1 MTSNLTD
8 TKQANALVE
17 LQGFG
22 QSVWLDNISK
32 AILDSGELK
41 KLIDQDGLRGVTSNP
56 TIFEKA
62 INGSRDYDAALGQLA
77 RAGRSVDEIY
87 EALVIDDIRRATD
100 LFRPLFLASKGLDG
114 YVSLEVSPK
123 LANETQQTLE
133 EARRLWGKVDRANV
147 MIKVP
152 ATPAGIPAIEQLI
165 SEGINVNVTLMFS
178 MDHYVRVA
186 EAYVRGLQA
195 RAGNGQPL
203 SVASVASF
211 FVSRVD
217 SLVDKQLEER
227 VLRATNA
234 IEKQELESLLGK
246 TAIANSRLVYQKFK
260 EIFGRRTFL
269 DLKEKGARVQRPL
282 WASTSTKNP
291 KYRDVLYAEELIGR
305 DTVDT
310 MPPAT
315 IDAFRDHGKPRA
327 SLTEVP
333 VLSWN
338 SILPPSGTHN
348 SSPSSR
354 GVLTAAGTQSPASVV
369 RIWTSPSKKLMRTL
383 PRVADRAYAGS
394 KRTASTKKISFNVF
408 IWDSF
413 GQHLALPHGWRAE
426 R

>member
-1 MTSNLTD
+1 MKSNLTD

-17 LQGFG
+17 LQGCG

-41 KLIDQDGLRGVTSNP
+41 KLIDEDGLRGVTSNP

-62 INGSRDYDAALGQLA
+62 INGSQDYDAALSQLA

-100 LFRPLFLASKGLDG
+100 LFRPLFLASDGLDG

-123 LANETQQTLE
+123 LANETQRTLE
-133 EARRLWGKVDRANV
+133 EARRLWAKVDRANV

-165 SEGINVNVTLMFS
+165 SEGVNVNVTLMFS
-178 MDHYVRVA
+178 MEHYVRVA

-195 RAGNGQPL
+195 RARSGQPL
-203 SVASVASF
+203 AVASVASF

-217 SLVDKQLEER
+217 SLIDKQLEDRLAHTSNAAER
-227 VLRATNA
+227 R
-234 IEKQELESLLGK
+234 ELESLLGK

-260 EIFGRRTFL
+260 EIFGRRAFL
-269 DLKEKGARVQRPL
+269 DLREKGARVQRPL

-291 KYRDVLYAEELIGR
+291 KYRDVLYAEELIGA

-315 IDAFRDHGKPRA
+315 IDAFRDHGQIRS
-327 SLTEVP
+327 SLEAGLEEAAEVFQRLAAVGIDMNAATEKLQVD
-333 VLSWN
+333 
-338 SILPPSGTHN
+338 
-348 SSPSSR
+348 
-354 GVLTAAGTQSPASVV
+354 GV
-369 RIWTSPSKKLMRTL
+369 KLFADSFDTL
-383 PRVADRAYAGS
+383 MKSLAS
-394 KRTASTKKISFNVF
+394 KRET
-408 IWDSF
+408 
-413 GQHLALPHGWRAE
+413 LAK
-426 R
+426 

>member
-1 MTSNLTD
+1 MKSNLTD

-17 LQGFG
+17 LQSFG

-41 KLIDQDGLRGVTSNP
+41 KLIDEDGLRGVTSNP

-62 INGSRDYDAALGQLA
+62 INGSQDYDAALSQLA
-77 RAGRSVDEIY
+77 RAGRTVDEIY

-100 LFRPLFLASKGLDG
+100 LFRPLFRASDGLDG

-123 LANETQQTLE
+123 LANETQRTLE
-133 EARRLWGKVDRANV
+133 EARRLWAKVDRANV

-152 ATPAGIPAIEQLI
+152 ATPAGIPAFEQLI

-178 MDHYVRVA
+178 MEHYVRVA

-195 RAGNGQPL
+195 RARNGQPL
-203 SVASVASF
+203 AVASVASF

-217 SLVDKQLEER
+217 SLIDKQLDER
-227 VLRATNA
+227 LTRATNVN
-234 IEKQELESLLGK
+234 EKQELESLLGK

-260 EIFGRRTFL
+260 EIFGRRAFL
-269 DLKEKGARVQRPL
+269 DLKHKGARVQRPL

-291 KYRDVLYAEELIGR
+291 KYRDVLYAEELIGP

-315 IDAFRDHGKPRA
+315 IDAFRDHGRVRA
-327 SLTEVP
+327 SLEECLEEAEGVFRRLANLGIDMNAATEKLQVD
-333 VLSWN
+333 
-338 SILPPSGTHN
+338 
-348 SSPSSR
+348 
-354 GVLTAAGTQSPASVV
+354 GV
-369 RIWTSPSKKLMRTL
+369 KLF
-383 PRVADRAYAGS
+383 A
-394 KRTASTKKISFNVF
+394 
-408 IWDSF
+408 DSF
-413 GQHLALPHGWRAE
+413 DTLMKSLAAKRESLAK
-426 R
+426 

>member
-41 KLIDQDGLRGVTSNP
+41 KLIDEDGLRGVTSNP

-62 INGSRDYDAALGQLA
+62 INGSRDYDAALSQLA
-77 RAGRSVDEIY
+77 RAGRTVDEIY

-100 LFRPLFLASKGLDG
+100 LFRPLFRASEGLDG

-123 LANETQQTLE
+123 LANETQRTLE
-133 EARRLWGKVDRANV
+133 EARRLWAKVDRANV

-152 ATPAGIPAIEQLI
+152 ATPAGIPAIERLI

-178 MDHYVRVA
+178 MEHYVRVA

-195 RAGNGQPL
+195 RTQNGQPL
-203 SVASVASF
+203 AVASVASF

-217 SLVDKQLEER
+217 SLIDGQLEER
-227 VLRATNA
+227 LAHSSSA
-234 IEKQELESLLGK
+234 AEKQELESLLGR

-260 EIFGRRTFL
+260 EIFSRRSFL
-269 DLKEKGARVQRPL
+269 DLKDKGARVQRPL

-291 KYRDVLYAEELIGR
+291 KYRDVLYAEELIGP

-315 IDAFRDHGKPRA
+315 IDAFRDHGQVRA
-327 SLTEVP
+327 SLEE
-333 VLSWN
+333 
-338 SILPPSGTHN
+338 GFEEAE
-348 SSPSSR
+348 
-354 GVLTAAGTQSPASVV
+354 GVFRRLANLGIDMNAAAE
-369 RIWTSPSKKLMRTL
+369 KLQVDGVKLFADSFDTL
-383 PRVADRAYAGS
+383 MKSLAS
-394 KRTASTKKISFNVF
+394 KRES
-408 IWDSF
+408 
-413 GQHLALPHGWRAE
+413 LAR
-426 R
+426 

>member
-8 TKQANALVE
+8 TRQANALVE
-17 LQGFG
+17 LQNFG

-41 KLIDQDGLRGVTSNP
+41 KLIEEDGLRGVTSNP

-62 INGSRDYDAALGQLA
+62 INGSRDYDTVLGQLA

-178 MDHYVRVA
+178 MEHYVRVA

-195 RAGNGQPL
+195 RARSGQPL
-203 SVASVASF
+203 AVASVASF

-217 SLVDKQLEER
+217 SLIDKQLEER
-227 VLRATNA
+227 VARSSGAA
-234 IEKQELESLLGK
+234 EKQELESLLGK

-291 KYRDVLYAEELIGR
+291 KYRDVLYAEELIGA

-315 IDAFRDHGKPRA
+315 IDAFRDHGQVRA
-327 SLTEVP
+327 SIDAGLDEAE
-333 VLSWN
+333 
-338 SILPPSGTHN
+338 
-348 SSPSSR
+348 
-354 GVLTAAGTQSPASVV
+354 GVLRRLAAVGIDMKAATE
-369 RIWTSPSKKLMRTL
+369 KLQLDGVKLFADSFDTL
-383 PRVADRAYAGS
+383 MKSLAS
-394 KRTASTKKISFNVF
+394 KRES
-408 IWDSF
+408 
-413 GQHLALPHGWRAE
+413 LAK
-426 R
+426 

>member
-1 MTSNLTD
+1 MKSNLTD
-8 TKQANALVE
+8 TKQANALIE
-17 LQGFG
+17 LRACG

-41 KLIDQDGLRGVTSNP
+41 KLIDEDGLRGVTSNP

-62 INGSRDYDAALGQLA
+62 INGSQDYDAALSQLA

-100 LFRPLFLASKGLDG
+100 LFRPLFLASDGLDG

-123 LANETQQTLE
+123 LANETQRTLE
-133 EARRLWGKVDRANV
+133 EARRLWAKVDRGNV

-178 MDHYVRVA
+178 MEHYVRVA

-195 RAGNGQPL
+195 RARSGQPL
-203 SVASVASF
+203 AVASVASF

-217 SLVDKQLEER
+217 SLIDKQLEER
-227 VLRATNA
+227 LAHTSNA
-234 IEKQELESLLGK
+234 AEKREVESLLGK

-260 EIFGRRTFL
+260 EIFGRRAFL

-291 KYRDVLYAEELIGR
+291 KYRDVLYAEELIGA

-315 IDAFRDHGKPRA
+315 IEAFRDHGQIRA
-327 SLTEVP
+327 SLEAGLEEAAEVFRRLAAVGIDMNAATEKLQVD
-333 VLSWN
+333 
-338 SILPPSGTHN
+338 
-348 SSPSSR
+348 
-354 GVLTAAGTQSPASVV
+354 GV
-369 RIWTSPSKKLMRTL
+369 KLF
-383 PRVADRAYAGS
+383 ADSFDMLMKSLAS
-394 KRTASTKKISFNVF
+394 KRES
-408 IWDSF
+408 
-413 GQHLALPHGWRAE
+413 LAK
-426 R
+426 

>member
-8 TKQANALVE
+8 TKQANALLE
-17 LQGFG
+17 LQACG

-41 KLIDQDGLRGVTSNP
+41 KLIDDDGLRGVTSNP

-62 INGSRDYDAALGQLA
+62 INGSRDYDATLGQLA

-100 LFRPLFLASKGLDG
+100 LFRSLFLASKGLDG

-123 LANETQQTLE
+123 LANETQRTLE
-133 EARRLWGKVDRANV
+133 EARRLWAKVDRANV

-178 MDHYVRVA
+178 MEHYVRVA

-195 RAGNGQPL
+195 RARNGQSL
-203 SVASVASF
+203 AVASVASF

-227 VLRATNA
+227 LARASSA
-234 IEKQELESLLGK
+234 AEKQELESLLGK

-260 EIFGRRTFL
+260 EIFGRRGFL

-291 KYRDVLYAEELIGR
+291 KYRDVLYAEELIGA

-315 IDAFRDHGKPRA
+315 IDAFRDHGQIRA
-327 SLTEVP
+327 SLEAGLEEAAEVFRRLANLGIDMNAATAKLQ
-333 VLSWN
+333 VD
-338 SILPPSGTHN
+338 
-348 SSPSSR
+348 
-354 GVLTAAGTQSPASVV
+354 GV
-369 RIWTSPSKKLMRTL
+369 KLFADSFDTL
-383 PRVADRAYAGS
+383 MKSLAS
-394 KRTASTKKISFNVF
+394 KRES
-408 IWDSF
+408 
-413 GQHLALPHGWRAE
+413 LAK
-426 R
+426 

>member
-1 MTSNLTD
+1 MKSILTD
-8 TKQANALVE
+8 TKQANALIE
-17 LQGFG
+17 LQALG

-32 AILDSGELK
+32 AILNSGELK
-41 KLIDQDGLRGVTSNP
+41 KLIDEDGLRGVTSNP

-62 INGSRDYDAALGQLA
+62 INGSQDYDAALSQLA

-100 LFRPLFLASKGLDG
+100 LFRPLFLASDGLDG

-123 LANETQQTLE
+123 LANETQRTLE
-133 EARRLWGKVDRANV
+133 EARRLWAKVDRPNV

-195 RAGNGQPL
+195 RARNGQSL
-203 SVASVASF
+203 AVASVASF

-217 SLVDKQLEER
+217 SLIDKQLEER
-227 VLRATNA
+227 LAHA
-234 IEKQELESLLGK
+234 SIAAEKQELESLLGK

-260 EIFGRRTFL
+260 EIFSRRAFL

-291 KYRDVLYAEELIGR
+291 KYRDVLYAEELIGA

-315 IDAFRDHGKPRA
+315 VDAFRDHGQVRA
-327 SLTEVP
+327 SIDTGLEDAEGVFRRLATVGIDMNAATEK
-333 VLSWN
+333 LQ
-338 SILPPSGTHN
+338 LD
-348 SSPSSR
+348 
-354 GVLTAAGTQSPASVV
+354 GV
-369 RIWTSPSKKLMRTL
+369 KLFADSFDTL
-383 PRVADRAYAGS
+383 MKSLAS
-394 KRTASTKKISFNVF
+394 KRES
-408 IWDSF
+408 
-413 GQHLALPHGWRAE
+413 LAK
-426 R
+426 

>member
-1 MTSNLTD
+1 MTSNLTH

-41 KLIDQDGLRGVTSNP
+41 KLIDEDGLRGVTSNP

-62 INGSRDYDAALGQLA
+62 INGSQDYDAALSQLA

-100 LFRPLFLASKGLDG
+100 LFRPLFLASDGLDG

-123 LANETQQTLE
+123 LANETQRTLE
-133 EARRLWGKVDRANV
+133 EARRLWAKVDRANV

-178 MDHYVRVA
+178 MEHYVRVA
-186 EAYVRGLQA
+186 EAYGRGLQA
-195 RAGNGQPL
+195 RARSGQPL
-203 SVASVASF
+203 AVASVASF

-217 SLVDKQLEER
+217 SLIDKQLEER
-227 VLRATNA
+227 LAHTSNA
-234 IEKQELESLLGK
+234 AEKREVESLLGK

-260 EIFGRRTFL
+260 EIFGRRAFL

-291 KYRDVLYAEELIGR
+291 KYRDVLYAEELIGA

-315 IDAFRDHGKPRA
+315 IEAFRDHGQIRA
-327 SLTEVP
+327 SLEAGLEEAAEVFRRLAAVGIDMNASTEKLQVD
-333 VLSWN
+333 
-338 SILPPSGTHN
+338 
-348 SSPSSR
+348 
-354 GVLTAAGTQSPASVV
+354 GV
-369 RIWTSPSKKLMRTL
+369 KLF
-383 PRVADRAYAGS
+383 ADSFDMLIKSLAS
-394 KRTASTKKISFNVF
+394 KRES
-408 IWDSF
+408 
-413 GQHLALPHGWRAE
+413 LAK
-426 R
+426 

>member
-8 TKQANALVE
+8 TKQANALIE
-17 LQGFG
+17 LQACG

-41 KLIDQDGLRGVTSNP
+41 KLIDDDGLRGVTSNP

-62 INGSRDYDAALGQLA
+62 INGSQDYDAVLSQLA
-77 RAGRSVDEIY
+77 RAGCSVDEIY

-100 LFRPLFLASKGLDG
+100 LFRPLFLASDGLDG

-123 LANETQQTLE
+123 LANETQRTLE
-133 EARRLWGKVDRANV
+133 EARRLWAKVDRPNV

-178 MDHYVRVA
+178 MEHYVRVA

-195 RAGNGQPL
+195 RARNGQSL
-203 SVASVASF
+203 AVASVASF

-227 VLRATNA
+227 LARASSA
-234 IEKQELESLLGK
+234 AEKQELESLLGK

-260 EIFGRRTFL
+260 EIFGRRAFL

-291 KYRDVLYAEELIGR
+291 KYRDVLYAEELIGA

-315 IDAFRDHGKPRA
+315 IDAFRDHGKIRA
-327 SLTEVP
+327 SLEAGLEEAAEVFRRLANLGIDMNAATEKLQVD
-333 VLSWN
+333 
-338 SILPPSGTHN
+338 
-348 SSPSSR
+348 
-354 GVLTAAGTQSPASVV
+354 GV
-369 RIWTSPSKKLMRTL
+369 KLFADSFDTL
-383 PRVADRAYAGS
+383 MKSLAS
-394 KRTASTKKISFNVF
+394 KRES
-408 IWDSF
+408 
-413 GQHLALPHGWRAE
+413 LAK
-426 R
+426 

>member
-1 MTSNLTD
+1 MTSNLTN

-41 KLIDQDGLRGVTSNP
+41 KLIDEDGLRGVTSNP

-195 RAGNGQPL
+195 RARNGQSL
-203 SVASVASF
+203 AVASVASF

-217 SLVDKQLEER
+217 SLIDKQLEER
-227 VLRATNA
+227 LAHA
-234 IEKQELESLLGK
+234 SIAAEKQELESLLGK

-260 EIFGRRTFL
+260 EIFSRRAFL

-291 KYRDVLYAEELIGR
+291 KYRDVLYAEELIGA

-315 IDAFRDHGKPRA
+315 IDAFRDHGQVRA
-327 SLTEVP
+327 SIDTGLEEAEGVFRRLATVGMDMNAATEK
-333 VLSWN
+333 LQ
-338 SILPPSGTHN
+338 LD
-348 SSPSSR
+348 
-354 GVLTAAGTQSPASVV
+354 GV
-369 RIWTSPSKKLMRTL
+369 KLFADSFDTL
-383 PRVADRAYAGS
+383 MKSLAS
-394 KRTASTKKISFNVF
+394 KRES
-408 IWDSF
+408 
-413 GQHLALPHGWRAE
+413 LAK
-426 R
+426 

>member
-1 MTSNLTD
+1 MKSNLTD

-17 LQGFG
+17 LQDHG

-41 KLIDQDGLRGVTSNP
+41 KLIDDDGLRGVTSNP

-62 INGSRDYDAALGQLA
+62 INGSQDYDATLGQLA

-123 LANETQQTLE
+123 LANETQRTLE
-133 EARRLWGKVDRANV
+133 EARRLWAKVDRPNV

-178 MDHYVRVA
+178 MEHYVRVA

-195 RAGNGQPL
+195 RARNGQSL
-203 SVASVASF
+203 AVASVASF

-227 VLRATNA
+227 LARASSA
-234 IEKQELESLLGK
+234 EKQELESLLGK

-260 EIFGRRTFL
+260 EIFGRRAFL

-291 KYRDVLYAEELIGR
+291 KYRDVLYAEELIGA

-315 IDAFRDHGKPRA
+315 IDAFRDHGQIRA
-327 SLTEVP
+327 SLEAGLEEAAEVFRRLANLGIDMNAATEKLQVD
-333 VLSWN
+333 
-338 SILPPSGTHN
+338 
-348 SSPSSR
+348 
-354 GVLTAAGTQSPASVV
+354 GV
-369 RIWTSPSKKLMRTL
+369 KLFADSFDTL
-383 PRVADRAYAGS
+383 MKSLAS
-394 KRTASTKKISFNVF
+394 KRES
-408 IWDSF
+408 
-413 GQHLALPHGWRAE
+413 LAK
-426 R
+426 